1 MRLKKGLLNVFAG
14 IFLLNASFIMT
25 GCSNKK
31 EIVDISNSSL
41 ESTDKEE
48 NKVENKDEI
57 IISYFENEEKEIDK
71 ILEDESNINDKIS
84 DKVIVLVDFLFY
96 GGEIKGI
103 TLDEI
108 SDSTKEKALG
118 ILTKIDSKIETK
130 VPNYKEAISDK
141 ASSALNWLK
150 EKTHNGVVK
159 IDDFLNKKID
169 NYDQIKDTASDV
181 VEETK
186 NDFIEVKDII
196 SDGFSKVK
204 DKYENWRDNR
214 KND

>member
-14 IFLLNASFIMT
+14 IVLLNASFIMT

-41 ESTDKEE
+41 ESTNKEE

-71 ILEDESNINDKIS
+71 ILEDNNIR
-84 DKVIVLVDFLFY
+84 DKVSEKVITLVDFLFY
-96 GGEIKGI
+96 DGEIKGV

-108 SDSTKEKALG
+108 SSSAKEKALG
-118 ILTKIDSKIETK
+118 ILTKIDNKIETK
-130 VPNYKEAISDK
+130 VPNYKEVISDK
-141 ASSALNWLK
+141 TSSALNWLK

-169 NYDQIKDTASDV
+169 NYDKIKDTASDV

>member
-48 NKVENKDEI
+48 NKAENKDEI

-71 ILEDESNINDKIS
+71 ILEDNNIR
-84 DKVIVLVDFLFY
+84 DKVSEKVITLVDFLFY
-96 GGEIKGI
+96 DGEIKGV

-108 SDSTKEKALG
+108 SSSAKEKALG
-118 ILTKIDSKIETK
+118 ILTKIDNKIETK
-130 VPNYKEAISDK
+130 VPNYKEVISDK
-141 ASSALNWLK
+141 TSSALNWLK

-159 IDDFLNKKID
+159 IDDFLNQKID
-169 NYDQIKDTASDV
+169 NYDHIKDTASDV

-186 NDFIEVKDII
+186 NDFSEVKDII